1 MGMPIDSS
9 DDPVQRWRALADDA
23 RAAAEQ
29 ATDPDARRSLLAIA
43 EGYERLA
50 KREAERAKGNK
61 SPPGT

>member
-1 MGMPIDSS
+1 MPIDSS

-50 KREAERAKGNK
+50 KRAEERAKDK
-61 SPPGT
+61 SRPGT

>member
-1 MGMPIDSS
+1 MPIDSS

-23 RAAAEQ
+23 RAAAKQ
-29 ATDPDARRSLLAIA
+29 TTDAEARRSLLAIA

-50 KREAERAKGNK
+50 KREEERAKGKK